1 MKVVIIG
8 GGIGG
13 ITTGILLLKNGFEVC
28 ICEKENGIPNKGNAF
43 LMHSEGLAIVAGL
56 NDKGI
61 KMQLPGNKID
71 SFMQLRPNDT
81 IVKYQKLDP
90 WQCIRRADLIA
101 FLYNFIPANKLKY
114 NKVFS
119 HFLYRRDKAIAA
131 VFQNGEIEFGDV
143 FIGADGA
150 NSAVREYLFG
160 KTNFTATEVKEFV
173 GVTSCSE
180 LIIQNPNL
188 FKKFV
193 SKDKA
198 ISFGYIPTSATELVW
213 FMQFGADLMHQKEG
227 PNGIKEICINLLK
240 DFPEDVQT
248 ILNCNDFSTSYTWN
262 TRDFDLLPT
271 FHKKNVALMGDAA
284 HLALPFTSA
293 GTTNALKDAL
303 SISRLLTS
311 NKNPENAFKAFYEER
326 APEVKEH
333 TLMGRDL
340 KRKFL
345 NPSEEEEDDIIIP
358 LIEKQLPAFNPKP
371 NYKKVHILYFTDPIC
386 STCWQ
391 SQPQLRKLK
400 LEYGDYIEI
409 EYCMGGLL
417 PSWDNF
423 NRGGIT
429 NPAEAAEHWR
439 QVAAEENM
447 PLSPNVWLEN
457 PIPSSYPPSIAFKAA
472 QMQDTDKAIIFLRRL
487 NEMLFLESKNII
499 ENVLLYNAA
508 FEAGLDAARLLRD
521 LEGKAQQLFEADLEL
536 ATELQISILPTFIFT
551 DKFNN
556 SKILEEYQHYESF
569 EKTLFSF
576 IPFAQKKTVKN
587 DLKSLFKVFPTLTTK
602 EFSFLAD
609 VQTEEAE
616 ELLDNL
622 HNEGIIVQQ
631 LKNQIG
637 VVWKLNPDLV

>member
-1 MKVVIIG
+1 VI
-8 GGIGG
+8 
-13 ITTGILLLKNGFEVC
+13 
-28 ICEKENGIPNKGNAF
+28 
-43 LMHSEGLAIVAGL
+43 
-56 NDKGI
+56 
-61 KMQLPGNKID
+61 
-71 SFMQLRPNDT
+71 
-81 IVKYQKLDP
+81 
-90 WQCIRRADLIA
+90 LI
-101 FLYNFIPANKLKY
+101 
-114 NKVFS
+114 
-119 HFLYRRDKAIAA
+119 
-131 VFQNGEIEFGDV
+131 
-143 FIGADGA
+143 
-150 NSAVREYLFG
+150 
-160 KTNFTATEVKEFV
+160 
-173 GVTSCSE
+173 
-180 LIIQNPNL
+180 
-188 FKKFV
+188 
-193 SKDKA
+193 
-198 ISFGYIPTSATELVW
+198 
-213 FMQFGADLMHQKEG
+213 
-227 PNGIKEICINLLK
+227 
-240 DFPEDVQT
+240 
-248 ILNCNDFSTSYTWN
+248 
-262 TRDFDLLPT
+262 
-271 FHKKNVALMGDAA
+271 GDAA

-303 SISRLLTS
+303 SISRLLTT
-311 NKNPENAFKAFYEER
+311 NKNSENAFKAFYEER

-333 TLMGRDL
+333 TQMGRDL

-345 NPSEEEEDDIIIP
+345 NPSEEEDDNIKIP
-358 LIEKQLPAFNPKP
+358 LIEKQLPPLKPKP

-429 NPAEAAEHWR
+429 NPIEAAEHWR

-536 ATELQISILPTFIFT
+536 ATKLQISILPTFIFT

-556 SKILEEYQHYESF
+556 SKILEEYQQYESF

-616 ELLDNL
+616 ELLGNL
-622 HNEGIIVQQ
+622 YKDGIIVQQ

-637 VVWKLNPDLV
+637 VVWKLNLEIA

>member
-43 LMHSEGLAIVAGL
+43 LMHSEGLAIVSGL

-101 FLYNFIPANKLKY
+101 FLYSFIPSNKIKY

-213 FMQFGADLMHQKEG
+213 FMQFGTDLMHQKEG

-271 FHKKNVALMGDAA
+271 FHKKNVVLIGDAG

-311 NKNPENAFKAFYEER
+311 NKNPENAFKAFYDER

-345 NPSEEEEDDIIIP
+345 NPSEEEEDDIKIP

-536 ATELQISILPTFIFT
+536 ATKLQISILPTFIFT

-622 HNEGIIVQQ
+622 YNEGIIVQQ